1 MHARSQR
8 AEPARSAGGVLAKPT
23 RSAGGTSW
31 FALAP
36 RWHQRGALVQRCA
49 HCAPHSSTWGSSDL
63 KDGCPLETCSSQDR
77 DSLLPRVGL
86 RSDAV
91 MSNLLSS
98 PQTPGGTAVSCYAT
112 SLPLPLSPSSS
123 RPFPVRASVT
133 SLKKKLCHCK
143 SRIRNSRNECPAAS
157 APAASAGPRIAQH
170 HGQRMPCALR
180 VCERV
185 PTAPAD
191 LPAAQA
197 GRAGNADL
205 VRELPPTHVPRN
217 ARCGF
222 SSGSAPLR
230 RRPRTRRSGPCGGQK
245 TTRRRSM
252 RNGLPSLKTALSQNI
267 ELHRR
272 LSSSCPP
279 RARLPPCARAAQHYP
294 VFASKPVA

>member
-112 SLPLPLSPSSS
+112 SLPLPPSPSSS

-133 SLKKKLCHCK
+133 SKKKTGREALHVLY
-143 SRIRNSRNECPAAS
+143 SGRRIILQKFSCS
-157 APAASAGPRIAQH
+157 TDFH
-170 HGQRMPCALR
+170 
-180 VCERV
+180 
-185 PTAPAD
+185 T
-191 LPAAQA
+191 
-197 GRAGNADL
+197 
-205 VRELPPTHVPRN
+205 T
-217 ARCGF
+217 
-222 SSGSAPLR
+222 SSGRGAAR
-230 RRPRTRRSGPCGGQK
+230 RRVGSGQ
-245 TTRRRSM
+245 S
-252 RNGLPSLKTALSQNI
+252 A
-267 ELHRR
+267 
-272 LSSSCPP
+272 
-279 RARLPPCARAAQHYP
+279 AR
-294 VFASKPVA
+294 

>member
-1 MHARSQR
+1 MSFVSEAGPPRRHRRVHADDQAECGRVHARSQR

-112 SLPLPLSPSSS
+112 SLPLPPSPSSS

-133 SLKKKLCHCK
+133 SKKKTG
-143 SRIRNSRNECPAAS
+143 RE
-157 APAASAGPRIAQH
+157 
-170 HGQRMPCALR
+170 AL
-180 VCERV
+180 
-185 PTAPAD
+185 
-191 LPAAQA
+191 
-197 GRAGNADL
+197 
-205 VRELPPTHVPRN
+205 HV
-217 ARCGF
+217 
-222 SSGSAPLR
+222 L
-230 RRPRTRRSGPCGGQK
+230 
-245 TTRRRSM
+245 
-252 RNGLPSLKTALSQNI
+252 
-267 ELHRR
+267 
-272 LSSSCPP
+272 
-279 RARLPPCARAAQHYP
+279 Y
-294 VFASKPVA
+294 